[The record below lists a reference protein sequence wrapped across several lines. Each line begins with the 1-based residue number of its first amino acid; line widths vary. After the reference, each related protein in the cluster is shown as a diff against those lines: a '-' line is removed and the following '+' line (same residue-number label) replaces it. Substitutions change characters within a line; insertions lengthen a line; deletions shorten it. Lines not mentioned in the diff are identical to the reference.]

1 MYLLWFSVVCIIRP
15 ISTSIR
21 YEAAAED
28 FSKSH
33 LSFEEV
39 ALKFLQVRYITVYA
53 TSIKVQ
59 YLHVWYWLY
68 MQPLALFCASCIGF
82 THFDTFLCVCV
93 HDYMYVIVNCHRQV
107 NRKEAL
113 KKFLHLK
120 LDSLN
125 TETDKTQCTMLTIWL
140 IEMYLNELGVYKD
153 SNNTDQYLKLQEEF
167 HDSFLQKK
175 SIKVELLYSNNMKL
189 SGQT

>member
-1 MYLLWFSVVCIIRP
+1 MN
-15 ISTSIR
+15 
-21 YEAAAED
+21 
-28 FSKSH
+28 K
-33 LSFEEV
+33 
-39 ALKFLQVRYITVYA
+39 
-53 TSIKVQ
+53 
-59 YLHVWYWLY
+59 
-68 MQPLALFCASCIGF
+68 
-82 THFDTFLCVCV
+82 
-93 HDYMYVIVNCHRQV
+93 
-107 NRKEAL
+107 KEAL

-175 SIKVELLYSNNMKL
+175 SIKVKLLYSNNMEL
-189 SGQT
+189 SGQA